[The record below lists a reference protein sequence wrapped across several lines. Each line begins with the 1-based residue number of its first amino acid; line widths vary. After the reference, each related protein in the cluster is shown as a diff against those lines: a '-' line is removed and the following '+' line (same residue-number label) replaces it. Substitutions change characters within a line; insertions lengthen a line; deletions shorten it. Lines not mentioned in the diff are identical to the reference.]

1 MIVGHYAAAL
11 IPYSRLKQ
19 YPFWLLLLCANV
31 PEFLWLVLALFNV
44 EPVSPPSLMD
54 ATFQNLQ
61 VAMTYSHNLI
71 PGFIQGAVVAG
82 LVYLWF
88 RNKTLAFWCGF
99 LTALHVLCDLIVG
112 FEHQLWSPDSARVS
126 LNTYG
131 TMPTVAISIELV
143 FSVACVY
150 WYQWSEKNRGR
161 ELPRVQ
167 VAALYAVFIVGVG
180 AWFPT
185 ATYSLREQLNIIGTM
200 LSMTT

>member
-19 YPFWLLLLCANV
+19 HPFWLLLLCANV
-31 PEFLWLVLALFNV
+31 PEFLWLALALLNV

-71 PGFIQGAVVAG
+71 PGLLQGVVVTG
-82 LVYLWF
+82 LVFLWF

-99 LTALHVLCDLIVG
+99 LTAFHVLCDVVVG
-112 FEHQLWSPDSARVS
+112 FEHQLLGPTSPRTS

-131 TMPTVAISIELV
+131 TMPHVAVAIELV
-143 FSVACVY
+143 FSIGCVY
-150 WYQWSEKNRGR
+150 WYQLSERRRGR
-161 ELPRVQ
+161 ALPRAQLV
-167 VAALYAVFIVGVG
+167 ALYAVFIIGVA
-180 AWFPT
+180 AWFPA
-185 ATYSLREQLNIIGTM
+185 ATVSLREQLHALGIGT
-200 LSMTT
+200 

>member
-11 IPYSRLKQ
+11 IPYSRLKEH
-19 YPFWLLLLCANV
+19 PFWLLLLCANV
-31 PEFLWLVLALFNV
+31 PEFLWLALALLNV

-71 PGFIQGAVVAG
+71 PGFLQGAVVAG

-99 LTALHVLCDLIVG
+99 LTVFHVLCDIVVG
-112 FEHQLWSPDSARVS
+112 FEHQLLGPTSPQTS

-131 TMPTVAISIELV
+131 TMPHVAVAIELV
-143 FSVACVY
+143 FSIGCVY
-150 WYQWSEKNRGR
+150 WYQLSERRRGR
-161 ELPRVQ
+161 ALPPAQLVM
-167 VAALYAVFIVGVG
+167 LYAVFIIGVA
-180 AWFPT
+180 AWFPA
-185 ATYSLREQLNIIGTM
+185 ATLSLREQLHALGIGI
-200 LSMTT
+200 